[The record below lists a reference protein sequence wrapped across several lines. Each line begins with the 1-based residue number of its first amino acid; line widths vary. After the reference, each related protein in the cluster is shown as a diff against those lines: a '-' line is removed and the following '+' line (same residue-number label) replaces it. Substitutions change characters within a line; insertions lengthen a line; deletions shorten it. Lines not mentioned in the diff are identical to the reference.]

1 MQNHIFKHLMLGD
14 IICKIMLYSLSRYAV
29 NNKKAAEGCK
39 MGRSLESLLD
49 N

>member
-1 MQNHIFKHLMLGD
+1 MQNHIFKHLMIGNIL
-14 IICKIMLYSLSRYAV
+14 CTIMLYSLERCDI

-39 MGRSLESLLD
+39 MGRNLESLHD

>member
-1 MQNHIFKHLMLGD
+1 MQKHIFKHLMIGN
-14 IICKIMLYSLSRYAV
+14 IIGTIMLYSLLKYAI

-39 MGRSLESLLD
+39 MGRRLESLLD